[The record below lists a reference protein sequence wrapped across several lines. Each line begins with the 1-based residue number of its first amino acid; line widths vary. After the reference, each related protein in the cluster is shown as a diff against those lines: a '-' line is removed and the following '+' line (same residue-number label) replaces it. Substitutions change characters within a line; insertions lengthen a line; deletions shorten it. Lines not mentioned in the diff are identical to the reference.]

1 MRNSGRFL
9 IAATIGGALLAGIPI
24 LLLDRTLESYV
35 EDLARERLMA
45 QARTSLGFA
54 ESRLEQTIT
63 AMVDLAAKVGD
74 DCNADLIERMRFT
87 VFSNMAIKGIAVLND
102 KSQPVCTPAGTSL
115 PPLALSREFQL
126 ADKRISIAVARFRDR
141 PERRLHLR
149 LERPNRQSLAT
160 LVAAEALLPDVELER
175 DEGIK
180 RIRLMLA
187 NGELISAR
195 PAGDE
200 GAGLDD
206 GRSLSVE
213 RKSDRYPLT
222 VFAER
227 SRRTIATEYQDLQFI
242 VRFCSLFL
250 AVFALALFWLTVRRN
265 QEDPLAALKLAM
277 KNGEIVPFFQP
288 TVDTMKGGVRGAEVL
303 ARWRKPDGTLVSPAH
318 FIPLA
323 EQNGL
328 IYELTNILMRR
339 AIEEVGTTYAA
350 RPHLRLGF
358 NLFAGHFENGRI
370 INDVK
375 SIFEGGPI
383 AFDQIVLE
391 VTERSPLP
399 DLDDARKV
407 IADLQ
412 EMGVRVAIDDVGTGH
427 GGLSYLLKLGV
438 DIIKIDKMFVD
449 AISSERY
456 SQIII
461 ETLVELART
470 MNMEIIAEGVETFEQ
485 VEYLRMKGVGEAQ
498 GFVFAPPLPASSYL
512 ALVEAMDRPRPS
524 AVENQLAK
532 ISRAV

>member
-1 MRNSGRFL
+1 MRTSGRFL
-9 IAATIGGALLAGIPI
+9 IAATIGGALLAVVPI
-24 LLLDRTLESYV
+24 LMLDRALESYV
-35 EDLARERLMA
+35 EDHARERLTA
-45 QARTSLGFA
+45 QARTSLGTA
-54 ESRLEQTIT
+54 ETRLEHAINTL
-63 AMVDLAAKVGD
+63 VDLAAQGGD
-74 DCNADLIERMRFT
+74 DCGEAALERMRVKVFT
-87 VFSNMAIKGIAVLND
+87 AMPLKGMSVLD
-102 KSQPVCTPAGTSL
+102 EHGRVLCHQAGINL
-115 PPLALSREFQL
+115 PPIALSREFQL
-126 ADKRISIAVARFRDR
+126 ADKRMSLAVARFRDR
-141 PERRLHLR
+141 QERSLRLR
-149 LERPNRQSLAT
+149 LERPNGRSLA
-160 LVAAEALLPDVELER
+160 AMIAPEALLPDLELEP

-180 RIRLMLA
+180 RIRLMMA
-187 NGELISAR
+187 SGELITAR

-206 GRSLSVE
+206 GRSLTVE
-213 RKSDRYPLT
+213 QRSDRYPMI
-222 VFAER
+222 VYAER
-227 SRRTIATEYQDLQFI
+227 SRRAIAAEYQDLQFI
-242 VRFCSLFL
+242 ARFCSLFI
-250 AVFALALFWLTVRRN
+250 AVFALVLFWLTVRRN
-265 QEDPLAALKLAM
+265 QEDPVAALKLAM

-303 ARWRKPDGTLVSPAH
+303 ARWRKPDGTVISPAH

-323 EQNGL
+323 EQTGL
-328 IYELTNILMRR
+328 IYELTNVLMRR
-339 AIEEVGTTYAA
+339 AIEEVGATYAA

-358 NLFAGHFENGRI
+358 NLFAGHFEDGKI
-370 INDVK
+370 IGDVK
-375 SIFEGGPI
+375 SIFEGSPI

-399 DLDDARKV
+399 DLDEARKV
-407 IADLQ
+407 IATLQ

-470 MNMEIIAEGVETFEQ
+470 MNMEIIAEGVESFDQ
-485 VEYLRMKGVGEAQ
+485 VEYLRLKGVGEAQ

-524 AVENQLAK
+524 VVENPLAN
-532 ISRAV
+532 IA